1 MPSALL
7 AKRMRVDAKG
17 PMPEKIFDNAKR
29 ILLAT
34 VLTSLCW
41 ALPGCQSI
49 TPTTSYAEIRFIDA
63 SPDAPGIDIYE
74 GSSAIV
80 YNMGFATVS
89 SYVPISPGS
98 YRFSAHSAGTTQV
111 LVSTTGSI
119 ATGKQYT
126 VMVSDVA
133 ASLQETVFT
142 DQSTPAPS
150 GQIAIRVINE
160 ATQSGPYD
168 IYMVPSGTPLID
180 VTPVLTGSAFNSISG
195 YINLPTGT
203 GNYSVEIVPAGTVL
217 TTTTVATYSSAVTTF
232 TGGSAHSLIL
242 LDQQFITT
250 PAAQV
255 ITTDDYEAPASV
267 PTN

>member
-1 MPSALL
+1 MMLGHL
-7 AKRMRVDAKG
+7 FTKRVRVDAKG
-17 PMPEKIFDNAKR
+17 AMPEKIFDNAKR

-98 YRFSAHSAGTTQV
+98 YRFSAHTAGTTQV

-119 ATGKQYT
+119 STGKQYT
-126 VMVSDVA
+126 VMVSNVA
-133 ASLQETVFT
+133 ATLQETVFT
-142 DQSTPAPS
+142 DQSSPAPS
-150 GQIAIRVINE
+150 CE
-160 ATQSGPYD
+160 ASLVAGKSALFPSQVDTISESSTSGATHSRLPQ
-168 IYMVPSGTPLID
+168 TPE
-180 VTPVLTGSAFNSISG
+180 P
-195 YINLPTGT
+195 
-203 GNYSVEIVPAGTVL
+203 
-217 TTTTVATYSSAVTTF
+217 
-232 TGGSAHSLIL
+232 
-242 LDQQFITT
+242 
-250 PAAQV
+250 
-255 ITTDDYEAPASV
+255 
-267 PTN
+267 